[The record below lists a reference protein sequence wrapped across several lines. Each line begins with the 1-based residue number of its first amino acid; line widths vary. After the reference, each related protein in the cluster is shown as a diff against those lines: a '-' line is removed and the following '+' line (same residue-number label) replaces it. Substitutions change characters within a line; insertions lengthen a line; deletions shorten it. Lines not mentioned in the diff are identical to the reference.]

1 MSAEREPLLQD
12 EHDGSSG
19 GNDHHESLRPSS
31 RRTNRIQNG
40 KFTLLEMVLFTLAIT
55 FFISLCVVA
64 GLYTRR
70 VYEEKPENPPPTVPA
85 PPGSNNTAPICITPD
100 CVLTAAQILK
110 DVDLTADPCNDF
122 YQYTCSNWE
131 KNHEIPEG
139 KSSINSFASLI
150 NQNKD
155 ALRIIFSGTFDD
167 FYDRTHSSAS
177 QLPDPEKVIDKQNF
191 EKVKSL
197 YDSCMNEALI
207 DDRGAEPIYPLLKE
221 IRDMFPASSKGSSES
236 RRLTQTLSF
245 LAKRD
250 IGALFE
256 IIVDADPKDP
266 SVNSLQLYQSGLTLP
281 NKVYYT
287 QDETVKTLYE
297 TIADTL
303 TIIYESKSGIAAELF
318 AGYDANATARLIVD
332 FEKKLAS
339 ISQLPEEFQDPEAT
353 YNPMSLSELA
363 KIAPNVDWGLYV
375 SHLLPPNAPHP
386 GKLVVTSPAF
396 IGNVS
401 TQLLQE
407 ETTRTLQAYFTWKVI
422 FAYADALGEEI
433 RAPIHRLTSKLIG
446 TNPKSIKPRW
456 DTCLDEVNGAV
467 GFLAGRYYVID
478 KFGGEAKERADDF
491 INSIKEVFL
500 KRLPELEW
508 LDSATRE
515 KAVEK
520 VEKLIRKVGYP
531 DSSPNIMSPVSL
543 SNFYGEL
550 NVASD
555 DYFGNYV
562 NARKF
567 VVLDGW
573 RQVGKTP
580 DRSKWLMNPQEVNA
594 YYNPSFN
601 EIVFPA
607 GILQNPFFGSN
618 YPDYLN
624 YGGIGVV
631 VGHELTHG
639 FDSMGRH
646 FDAEGRLVQW
656 WTNETAA
663 QFDAKADCFV
673 KQYSNFTMIDDKGE
687 AIHVNGKFTLGENLA
702 DNGGLGESY
711 IAWKQRYDSDKE
723 SKRYNNVRLPG
734 LDALSPEQLFFVN
747 FGRIWCNKVTP
758 AQAKKGVLTD
768 EHSPAKWRVNGA
780 VQNSKYFA
788 EVFQCPSGSPMNPVA
803 KCELW

>member
-1 MSAEREPLLQD
+1 MSTEREPLLP
-12 EHDGSSG
+12 EEADGFDGERNQGSIP
-19 GNDHHESLRPSS
+19 PSS
-31 RRTNRIQNG
+31 QSNRFQSG
-40 KFTLLEMVLFTLAIT
+40 KFTLLEKVLFTLAFA
-55 FFISLCVVA
+55 FFISLCIVA

-70 VYEEKPENPPPTVPA
+70 VYEEKPNNPPPILPT
-85 PPGSNNTAPICITPD
+85 PPGSNNTTPICITPE

-110 DVDLTADPCNDF
+110 DIDLTVDPCNDF

-131 KNHEIPEG
+131 KNHEIPDG
-139 KSSINSFASLI
+139 KSSINSFVSLV
-150 NQNKD
+150 NQNKE
-155 ALRIIFSGTFDD
+155 ALRNIFSGSFDD
-167 FYDRTHSSAS
+167 FYDRTHAS
-177 QLPDPEKVIDKQNF
+177 LSTQLPDPEKLIDKQNF
-191 EKVKSL
+191 GKVKSL

-207 DDRGAEPIYPLLKE
+207 DDRGSEPIYPLLKE
-221 IRDMFPASSKGSSES
+221 IRDMFPASKGSSDS

-245 LAKRD
+245 LAKRG

-287 QDETVKTLYE
+287 QDETVETLYE
-297 TIADTL
+297 TIAGTL
-303 TIIYESKSGIAAELF
+303 TVISKSNLASELF
-318 AGYDANATARLIVD
+318 AEYDANTTARSIVD
-332 FEKKLAS
+332 FEKKLAN

-363 KIAPNVDWGLYV
+363 KINSNVDWGLYIN
-375 SHLLPPNAPHP
+375 HLLPPNAPHP
-386 GKLVVTSPAF
+386 GKIVVTSPTY
-396 IGNVS
+396 IGNVHS
-401 TQLLQE
+401 QLLE
-407 ETTRTLQAYFTWKVI
+407 KETAPTLQAYFIWKAI
-422 FAYADALGEEI
+422 FAYADALSDDI
-433 RAPIHRLTSKLIG
+433 RAPIRRLTAKLIG

-467 GFLAGRYYVID
+467 GFLAGRYYVLD
-478 KFGGEAKERADDF
+478 KFGGDAKERADDF
-491 INSIKEVFL
+491 VNSIKEVFL
-500 KRLPELEW
+500 KRLPGLEW
-508 LDSATRE
+508 IDNATRE

-520 VEKLIRKVGYP
+520 VDKLIRKVGYP
-531 DSSPNIMSPVSL
+531 DASPDIMSPVSL
-543 SNFYGEL
+543 SGYYGEL
-550 NVASD
+550 SLAGD

-567 VVLDGW
+567 AILDEW

-607 GILQNPFFGSN
+607 GILQAPFFASD

-639 FDSMGRH
+639 FDNMGRH

-656 WTNETAA
+656 WTNETSA
-663 QFDAKADCFV
+663 QFDKKADCFV
-673 KQYSNFTMIDDKGE
+673 KQYSNFTMIDDHGE

-702 DNGGLGESY
+702 DNGGLGESF

-734 LDALSPEQLFFVN
+734 LDGLSPEQLFFVN

-788 EVFQCPSGSPMNPVA
+788 DVFKCPSGSPMNPVA

>member
-1 MSAEREPLLQD
+1 MSAEQEPLLQD
-12 EHDGSSG
+12 VADGFHGDRSQGSIP
-19 GNDHHESLRPSS
+19 PSP
-31 RRTNRIQNG
+31 RT
-40 KFTLLEMVLFTLAIT
+40 
-55 FFISLCVVA
+55 LCVVA

-70 VYEEKPENPPPTVPA
+70 VYEEKPKNPPSVPA
-85 PPGSNNTAPICITPD
+85 PPGSNDTTPICITPE

-110 DVDLTADPCNDF
+110 DVDLTVNPCDDF

-131 KNHEIPEG
+131 KNHEIPDG
-139 KSSINSFASLI
+139 KSSINSFVSLV
-150 NQNKD
+150 NQNKE
-155 ALRIIFSGTFDD
+155 ALRTIFSGSFDD
-167 FYDRTHSSAS
+167 FYDRTHAS
-177 QLPDPEKVIDKQNF
+177 FRTQLPDPEKLIDKQNF

-207 DDRGAEPIYPLLKE
+207 DERGTEPIYPLLKE
-221 IRDMFPASSKGSSES
+221 IHDMFPASKNSPDS

-245 LAKRD
+245 LAKRS

-287 QDETVKTLYE
+287 QEETVEALYE
-297 TIADTL
+297 TIVDTL
-303 TIIYESKSGIAAELF
+303 AVIYRSESDLASELF
-318 AGYDANATARLIVD
+318 AEYDANATARSIVN
-332 FEKKLAS
+332 FEKKLAN

-353 YNPMSLSELA
+353 YNLLSLSELA
-363 KIAPNVDWGLYV
+363 KINSNVDWGLYIN
-375 SHLLPPNAPHP
+375 HLLPPNAPHP
-386 GKLVVTSPAF
+386 GKIVVTSPAF

-401 TQLLQE
+401 TQLLE
-407 ETTRTLQAYFTWKVI
+407 KETSRTLQAYFTWKVI
-422 FAYADALGEEI
+422 FAYADALSDDI
-433 RAPIHRLTSKLIG
+433 RTPIRRLTSKLIG

-467 GFLAGRYYVID
+467 GFLAGRYYVLD
-478 KFGGEAKERADDF
+478 KFGGDAKERADDF
-491 INSIKEVFL
+491 VNSIKEVFL

-508 LDSATRE
+508 IDSATRE

-531 DSSPNIMSPVSL
+531 DASPDIMSPVSL
-543 SNFYGEL
+543 SGYYGEL
-550 NVASD
+550 SLADD

-567 VVLDGW
+567 GILDEW

-607 GILQNPFFGSN
+607 GILQAPFFASD

-639 FDSMGRH
+639 FDNMGRH

-656 WTNETAA
+656 WTNETSA
-663 QFDAKADCFV
+663 QFDKKADCFV
-673 KQYSNFTMIDDKGE
+673 KQYSNFTMIDDHGE
-687 AIHVNGKFTLGENLA
+687 VIHVNGKFTLGENLA

-711 IAWKQRYDSDKE
+711 IAWKQRYDSDKK

-734 LDALSPEQLFFVN
+734 LDGLSPEQLFFVN

-780 VQNSKYFA
+780 VQNSNHFA
-788 EVFQCPSGSPMNPVA
+788 DVFNCPSGSPMNPVA